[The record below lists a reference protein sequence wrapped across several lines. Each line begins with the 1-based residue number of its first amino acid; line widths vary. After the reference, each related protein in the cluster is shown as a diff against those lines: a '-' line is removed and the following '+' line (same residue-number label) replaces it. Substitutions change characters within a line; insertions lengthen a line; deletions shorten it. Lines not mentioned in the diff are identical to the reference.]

1 MKDIKK
7 NKISKSLNIQGRYR
21 IDKPLYNKEVY
32 NNIFSWGGQ
41 SKAAWEQSFGSE
53 AWSNGNAF
61 GAIGNTLGSVGTIL
75 NSGIKNADVVD
86 TTGIQDTIK
95 TYGSGAV
102 EQSSREALT
111 NQWVTSNGLK
121 TNYDSSQFRTTDGQ
135 RLSNT
140 FNSTLSGALTGAQI
154 GGPWGALAG
163 GVIGLGSGLIGI
175 FEGNR
180 RAREEADK
188 LNNMAMEAN
197 IQRNRNYVTAAENLD
212 NQDFMLAMKNYS
224 AFGGPIENIFAVGGS
239 LSSTHGS
246 DFTNGVTYINEGG
259 THEENPNGGVQ
270 IGVDSEGKPNLVE
283 EGEVVFN
290 DYVFSNRLYA
300 KGGDLTK
307 YNLPDKYDGYTFA
320 KIATELFKES
330 EENPND
336 PISLETLK
344 VTAERLRNL
353 QEEIRAAEQKDNSN
367 RFDWG
372 GSFEDKVK
380 YLRDLGYSEN
390 EIRSFWVPDDSKPAG
405 SSGRAW
411 KFDEDAVLKS
421 LAERDKRPLSGSS
434 MMSDPLGTLKMMSGQ
449 MPNGEAKANPED
461 FKLPV
466 SKITPYS
473 NKNAKKPPIKSS
485 PATKAAAQP
494 VVDSSKSPV
503 EDWKKSV
510 PAVPTVFDNEVPVQ
524 EEPEDWRSRVPEI
537 PTVFDNPNENNPEL
551 PKLDEESPSFNW
563 ANFGNQAL
571 RYAPVIANLFG
582 LLGNRKDYSDIEVF
596 ENDTRNPRSVRFTPI
611 GGQYDMNLVSPW
623 EMQNPILQA
632 SAGTRR
638 TLANNSLGNSVTMNN
653 AILAS
658 DAQTQ
663 GLLGQALLQGK
674 EYNNNQ
680 RRTAADFRLGI
691 DRYNSTGSMQ
701 AQSANM
707 GLNDYFY
714 NRALSKYN
722 MRNAIDT
729 GYTQAQA
736 GNATALANN
745 LGNIGKENILWA
757 MANKTPG
764 LSWGFNPYARDYYFK
779 GLNG

>member
-246 DFTNGVTYINEGG
+246 DFTNGVTYIKEGG

-300 KGGDLTK
+300 KGGDLAK

-344 VTAERLRNL
+344 VTADRLRNL
-353 QEEIRAAEQKDNSN
+353 QEEIRAAEQKENSN
-367 RFDWG
+367 KFDWG

-380 YLRDLGYSEN
+380 YLRDLGYSED

-461 FKLPV
+461 FKLPT
-466 SKITPYS
+466 SKITPNS
-473 NKNAKKPPIKSS
+473 DKNTKRGPNVEPIASS
-485 PATKAAAQP
+485 PVKETPKSGITGRPKTTKIEGVLDPRNTDIGIAGIPDNFLNPQP
-494 VVDSSKSPV
+494 LFPSSTPEARKELVDSGMFD
-503 EDWKKSV
+503 E
-510 PAVPTVFDNEVPVQ
+510 PAFD
-524 EEPEDWRSRVPEI
+524 
-537 PTVFDNPNENNPEL
+537 
-551 PKLDEESPSFNW
+551 W

-571 RYAPVIANLFG
+571 RYSPVIANLFG

-611 GGQYDMNLVSPW
+611 GGKYDMNLVSPW

-722 MRNAIDT
+722 MRNAIDA